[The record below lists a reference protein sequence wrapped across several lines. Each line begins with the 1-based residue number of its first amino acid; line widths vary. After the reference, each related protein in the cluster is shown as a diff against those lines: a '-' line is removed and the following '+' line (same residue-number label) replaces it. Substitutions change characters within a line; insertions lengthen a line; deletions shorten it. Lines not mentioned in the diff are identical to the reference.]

1 MIPETKQPI
10 LDQMKKAKEA
20 KPPTSP
26 LILQLLIPKGMAQST
41 FQLPVV
47 DAGTREFLP
56 LEEEVN
62 RRLLNQI
69 DWAPPGS
76 EPLTRG
82 VRPLKTR
89 LFAMRA
95 KGEGNCL
102 PHAVSL
108 SLWGHGDDTLVSGVF
123 IEMCGE
129 GMGN

>member
-1 MIPETKQPI
+1 ILETKQPI
-10 LDQMKKAKEA
+10 LHQMKKAKEA

-26 LILQLLIPKGMAQST
+26 LMLQLLIPKGMAQST

-62 RRLLNQI
+62 KRLSKQI

-95 KGEGNCL
+95 KGDGNCL

-129 GMGN
+129 GTGN

>member
-1 MIPETKQPI
+1 ILETKQPI
-10 LDQMKKAKEA
+10 LDQMKKAKA

-26 LILQLLIPKGMAQST
+26 LILQLLIPNWMAQST

-47 DAGTREFLP
+47 DAASREFLP

-62 RRLLNQI
+62 RRLLKQI

-82 VRPLKTR
+82 LRPLKTR

-95 KGEGNCL
+95 KGDGNCL

-123 IEMCGE
+123 IVLCGE